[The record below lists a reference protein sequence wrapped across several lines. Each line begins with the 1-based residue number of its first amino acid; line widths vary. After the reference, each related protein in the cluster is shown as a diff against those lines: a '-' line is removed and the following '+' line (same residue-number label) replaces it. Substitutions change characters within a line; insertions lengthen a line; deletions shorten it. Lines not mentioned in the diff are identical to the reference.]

1 MNYTDTSILNTLESS
16 SIGGGAAYSE
26 AAGKLHPSEADIEV
40 STVDGL
46 KTALNSSHE
55 IIAIA
60 NDAELDLTGEESLDL
75 GSKTLVSYR
84 GWDGQDGALLY
95 TDSRGY
101 TGSRPYTLFD
111 SAESPRVTGLRIRGA
126 RYDEEFTRWDYEE
139 NLARAILLRGPGGEI
154 DNCEIFG
161 WTWNAIHL
169 RGDNQESIVTEAEV
183 HHNHIH
189 KSYQIGYGY
198 GIGVWR
204 GFGHIHH
211 NYLNETRH
219 AINGFGWWNSG
230 YIAENNVFGPRQY
243 SHTVDMHCLEEN
255 NANARVG
262 DDPDHPDYDLR
273 AGGEMV
279 IRNNTFCMNESVTG
293 NGINAVSIRGVPW
306 EGVWIENNRFSHP
319 ERPPYNSGNDQE
331 GFAWRQVNLDLP
343 EWSEIP
349 QDEEGFT
356 LNWYDS
362 GNQFGAPDVPWEPGI
377 GAPID
382 LETGETSRNVIT
394 IDGQGS
400 TSYYTFSVDGTAQKS
415 DAYGGTINAYDDI
428 INYDELD
435 TIVTGRTTNETDT
448 YIINGDITSFSTSAP
463 AEVRINGD
471 RVDEEQFGDTVITI
485 TGRGTTAHYEFEF
498 VGDVEKSTSHGGTI
512 NSFDEI
518 HNSTVTG
525 RTTRE
530 PDSYVFNGAITDY
543 TGDAPVDVA
552 FNGAPTGIWM
562 G

>member
-1 MNYTDTSILNTLESS
+1 MSYTNTSILNALESS
-16 SIGGGAAYSE
+16 SIGGGAAYGE

-46 KTALNSSHE
+46 KSALNSSHE

-60 NDAELDLTGEESLDL
+60 NDVELDLTGEESLDL

-95 TDSRGY
+95 TNSAGY
-101 TGSRPYTLFD
+101 TGSRPYTLFY

-139 NLARAILLRGPGGEI
+139 NLARAIMLRGPGGEI

-161 WTWNAIHL
+161 WTWNAIHV

-189 KSYQIGYGY
+189 KSYQLGYGY
-198 GIGVWR
+198 GVGVWR

-279 IRNNTFCMNESVTG
+279 IRNNTFCMDESVTG

-306 EGVWIENNRFSHP
+306 EGVWIENNRFGHP

-349 QDEEGFT
+349 QDDEGYT
-356 LNWYDS
+356 LNWYDT

-382 LETGETSRNVIT
+382 LETGETSQNVIT
-394 IDGQGS
+394 INGQGS

-415 DAYGGTINAYDDI
+415 NAYGGTINAYDDI

-448 YIINGDITSFSTSAP
+448 YIVNGEITSFSTALRQKYGS
-463 AEVRINGD
+463 
-471 RVDEEQFGDTVITI
+471 
-485 TGRGTTAHYEFEF
+485 TAI
-498 VGDVEKSTSHGGTI
+498 G
-512 NSFDEI
+512 
-518 HNSTVTG
+518 
-525 RTTRE
+525 
-530 PDSYVFNGAITDY
+530 
-543 TGDAPVDVA
+543 
-552 FNGAPTGIWM
+552 
-562 G
+562 